1 MNILPP
7 LARLARAMAK
17 RRGYLATVLI
27 ALAIYG
33 LLVRT
38 LVAELTTRP
47 GAPHPMR
54 AVTIGLLMVWL
65 LLESPVAMRVST
77 DDGRGQDRGTLL
89 LNAVSSGLAVAAAL
103 ALPSVW
109 TGWNASQTAGL
120 VLFVAG
126 FGFRLAAIRQL
137 GRFYSHKV
145 RRAEGHEIIDQ
156 GPYRVVRH
164 PAYLGVIAAHL
175 GFALVFL
182 NLWSALAVAI
192 LVIPAFVWRIHVE
205 EPMLMQIPGY
215 ADYARDHARLVP
227 GLW

>member
-1 MNILPP
+1 
-7 LARLARAMAK
+7 MAE
-17 RRGYLATVLI
+17 RRGNLVTLLI
-27 ALAIYG
+27 ALAVCGI
-33 LLVRT
+33 LVRT
-38 LVAELTTRP
+38 LIAELSTRP

-77 DDGRGQDRGTLL
+77 DDKRGEDRGTLL
-89 LNAVSSGLAVAAAL
+89 LNAVSRGLAVVAAL
-103 ALPSVW
+103 ALPSIW
-109 TGWNASQTAGL
+109 TRWNAFQTAGL
-120 VLFVAG
+120 VLFAAG
-126 FGFRLAAIRQL
+126 FCFRLAAIRQL

-182 NLWSALAVAI
+182 NAWSALAVAI

-205 EPMLMQIPGY
+205 EPLLMQIPGY
-215 ADYARDHARLVP
+215 AHYARGHARLLP